1 MGMDTQRKHCVLRRR
16 NQGNAMAFRDDDM
29 GRKMIGTPWITTL
42 IGPGCKGYRPGVG
55 NYEVVNMKSDLI
67 VMVKKIV
74 V

>member
-1 MGMDTQRKHCVLRRR
+1 
-16 NQGNAMAFRDDDM
+16 MAFRDDDM

-42 IGPGCKGYRPGVG
+42 IGHGCKGYRPGVG